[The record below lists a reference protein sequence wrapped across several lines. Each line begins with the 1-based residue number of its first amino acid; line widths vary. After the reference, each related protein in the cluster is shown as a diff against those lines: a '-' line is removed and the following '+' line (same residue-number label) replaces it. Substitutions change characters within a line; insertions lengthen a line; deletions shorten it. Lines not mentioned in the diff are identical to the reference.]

1 MGAKILIVDDDE
13 DILDMVDLSLTADGF
28 DVITARNGPEALRRV
43 KEEMP
48 DLILLDI
55 SMPDMDGHEVMER
68 LKGDRRTS
76 SIPVIMLTAA
86 SDKKDKVRSF
96 SAGADDYVVKP
107 FDADELT
114 ARIEA
119 VLSRTRTIRYINP
132 LISTMGDWSVE
143 EFGAHLET
151 AVKIQQNLLP
161 KEPPKLEG
169 IQFGNMLES
178 SMTVSGDLY
187 DYIPLDQYRVGV
199 AIADIRGKG
208 LPAALLMVMVRTILR
223 LVSRELES
231 PSEVLKK
238 INDMLQTDTD
248 PEFFATMIY
257 GILDTRSLTFRYAN
271 GGHCSPILANER
283 TKSVKFL
290 REGGLILGVFDFAL
304 FEDIEVEL
312 EEGDLLLLYTDGV
325 TETEDP
331 DEEIYGE
338 ERLAG
343 FVRDHLSLS
352 ADELC
357 QAIKDE
363 LSDFSGTDQR
373 ADDMT
378 MVAIKIAEEE

>member
-1 MGAKILIVDDDE
+1 MMGAKILIVDDEE
-13 DILDMVDLSLTADGF
+13 DILDLVDLSLTADGF
-28 DVITARNGPEALRRV
+28 DVITARSGPEALEKVR
-43 KEEMP
+43 EEMP

-55 SMPDMDGHEVMER
+55 SMPDMDGYEVMRR

-76 SIPVIMLTAA
+76 SIPIIMLTAA
-86 SDKKDKVRSF
+86 SDKRDKVRSF

-143 EFGAHLET
+143 ELGSSLET
-151 AVKIQQNLLP
+151 AVKIQRNLLP
-161 KEPPKLEG
+161 KEPPDLEG
-169 IQFGNMLES
+169 IQFGNILES
-178 SMTVSGDLY
+178 SRTVSGDFY
-187 DYIPLDQYRVGV
+187 DYIPLDQYRVGI

-208 LPAALLMVMVRTILR
+208 LPASLLMVMVRTILR
-223 LVSRELES
+223 LVSRELDS
-231 PSEVLKK
+231 PGDVLKK

-271 GGHCSPILANER
+271 GGHCSPIRANER
-283 TKSVKFL
+283 SRKVEFL

-304 FEDIEVEL
+304 FEDVEVEL
-312 EEGDLLLLYTDGV
+312 EDGDLLLFYTDGV
-325 TETEDP
+325 TETESPGGD
-331 DEEIYGE
+331 IYGE

-343 FVRDHLSLS
+343 FIRDHLYLS

-357 QAIKDE
+357 RAIRDE
-363 LSDFSGTDQR
+363 LYDFSGTYQR

-378 MVAIKIAEEE
+378 IVAIKITD

>member
-1 MGAKILIVDDDE
+1 MGAKILIVDDEE
-13 DILDMVDLSLTADGF
+13 DILDLVDLSLTADGF
-28 DVITARNGPEALRRV
+28 DVITARSGPEALEKVR
-43 KEEMP
+43 EEMP

-55 SMPDMDGHEVMER
+55 SMPDMDGYEVMRR

-76 SIPVIMLTAA
+76 SIPIIMLTAA
-86 SDKKDKVRSF
+86 SDKRDKVRSF

-143 EFGAHLET
+143 ELGSSLET
-151 AVKIQQNLLP
+151 AVKIQRNLLP
-161 KEPPKLEG
+161 KEPPDLEG
-169 IQFGNMLES
+169 IQFGNILES
-178 SMTVSGDLY
+178 SRTVSGDFY
-187 DYIPLDQYRVGV
+187 DYIPLDQYRVGI

-208 LPAALLMVMVRTILR
+208 LPASLLMVMVRTILR
-223 LVSRELES
+223 LVSRELDS
-231 PSEVLKK
+231 PGDVLKK

-271 GGHCSPILANER
+271 GGHCSPIRANER
-283 TKSVKFL
+283 SRKVEFL

-304 FEDIEVEL
+304 FEDVEVEL
-312 EEGDLLLLYTDGV
+312 EDGDLLLFYTDGV
-325 TETEDP
+325 TETESPGGD
-331 DEEIYGE
+331 IYGE

-343 FVRDHLSLS
+343 FIRDHLYLS

-357 QAIKDE
+357 RAIRDE
-363 LSDFSGTDQR
+363 LYDFSGTYQR

-378 MVAIKIAEEE
+378 IVAIKITD

>member
-1 MGAKILIVDDDE
+1 MGAKILIVDDEE
-13 DILDMVDLSLTADGF
+13 DILDLVDLSLTADGF
-28 DVITARNGPEALRRV
+28 DVITARSGPEALEKV

-55 SMPDMDGHEVMER
+55 SMPDMDGYEVMRR

-76 SIPVIMLTAA
+76 SIPIIMLTAA
-86 SDKKDKVRSF
+86 SDKRDKVRSF

-132 LISTMGDWSVE
+132 LISTIGDWSVE
-143 EFGAHLET
+143 ELGSSLET
-151 AVKIQQNLLP
+151 AVKIQRNLLP

-169 IQFGNMLES
+169 IQFGNILES
-178 SMTVSGDLY
+178 SRTVSGDFY
-187 DYIPLDQYRVGV
+187 DYIPLDQYRVGI

-208 LPAALLMVMVRTILR
+208 LPASLLMVMVRTILR
-223 LVSRELES
+223 LVSRELDS
-231 PSEVLKK
+231 PADVLKK

-271 GGHCSPILANER
+271 GGHCSPIRANER
-283 TKSVKFL
+283 SKKVEFL

-304 FEDIEVEL
+304 FEDVEVEL
-312 EEGDLLLLYTDGV
+312 ENGDLLLLYTDGV
-325 TETEDP
+325 TETESP
-331 DEEIYGE
+331 DGDIYGE

-343 FVRDHLSLS
+343 FVRQHLSLS
-352 ADELC
+352 ADDLC
-357 QAIKDE
+357 RRIRDE
-363 LSDFSGTDQR
+363 LYEFSGTYQR

-378 MVAIKIAEEE
+378 IVAIKITD

>member
-1 MGAKILIVDDDE
+1 MGAKILIVDDEE
-13 DILDMVDLSLTADGF
+13 DILDLVDLSLTADGF
-28 DVITARNGPEALRRV
+28 DVITARSGPEALEKV

-55 SMPDMDGHEVMER
+55 SMPDMDGYEVMRR

-76 SIPVIMLTAA
+76 SIPIIMLTAA
-86 SDKKDKVRSF
+86 SDKRDKVRSF

-143 EFGAHLET
+143 ELGSSLET
-151 AVKIQQNLLP
+151 AVKIQRNLLP

-169 IQFGNMLES
+169 IQFGNILES
-178 SMTVSGDLY
+178 SRTVSGDFY
-187 DYIPLDQYRVGV
+187 DYIPLDQYRVGI

-208 LPAALLMVMVRTILR
+208 LPASLLMVMVRTILR
-223 LVSRELES
+223 LVSRELDS
-231 PSEVLKK
+231 PGDVLKK

-271 GGHCSPILANER
+271 GGHCSPIRANEQS
-283 TKSVKFL
+283 KNVGFL

-304 FEDIEVEL
+304 FEDVEVEL
-312 EEGDLLLLYTDGV
+312 EEGDLLFFYTDGV
-325 TETEDP
+325 TETESPNGD
-331 DEEIYGE
+331 IYGE

-352 ADELC
+352 ADDLC
-357 QAIKDE
+357 RAIRDE
-363 LSDFSGTDQR
+363 LYEFSGTYQR

-378 MVAIKIAEEE
+378 IVAIKITD

>member
-1 MGAKILIVDDDE
+1 MGAKILIVDDEE
-13 DILDMVDLSLTADGF
+13 DILDLVDLSLTADGF
-28 DVITARNGPEALRRV
+28 DVITARSGPEALEKVR
-43 KEEMP
+43 EEMP

-55 SMPDMDGHEVMER
+55 SMPDMDGYEVMRR

-76 SIPVIMLTAA
+76 SIPIIMLTAA
-86 SDKKDKVRSF
+86 SDKRDKVRSF

-143 EFGAHLET
+143 ELGSSLET
-151 AVKIQQNLLP
+151 AVKIQRNLLP
-161 KEPPKLEG
+161 KEPPDLEG
-169 IQFGNMLES
+169 IQFGNILES
-178 SMTVSGDLY
+178 SRTVSGDFY
-187 DYIPLDQYRVGV
+187 DYIPLDQYRVGI

-208 LPAALLMVMVRTILR
+208 LPASLLMVMVRTILR
-223 LVSRELES
+223 LVSRELDS
-231 PSEVLKK
+231 PGDVLKK

-271 GGHCSPILANER
+271 GGHCSPIRANER
-283 TKSVKFL
+283 SRKVEFL

-304 FEDIEVEL
+304 FEDVEVEL
-312 EEGDLLLLYTDGV
+312 EDGDLLLFYTDGV
-325 TETEDP
+325 TETESP
-331 DEEIYGE
+331 DGDIYGE

-343 FVRDHLSLS
+343 FIRDHLYLS

-357 QAIKDE
+357 RAIRDE
-363 LSDFSGTDQR
+363 LYDFSGTYQR

-378 MVAIKIAEEE
+378 IVAIKITD

>member
-1 MGAKILIVDDDE
+1 MMGAKILIVDDEE
-13 DILDMVDLSLTADGF
+13 DILDLVDLSLTADGF
-28 DVITARNGPEALRRV
+28 DVITARSGPEALEKVR
-43 KEEMP
+43 EEMP

-55 SMPDMDGHEVMER
+55 SMPDMDGYEVMRR

-76 SIPVIMLTAA
+76 SIPIIMLTAA
-86 SDKKDKVRSF
+86 SDKRDKVRSF

-143 EFGAHLET
+143 ELGSSLET
-151 AVKIQQNLLP
+151 AVKIQRNLLP
-161 KEPPKLEG
+161 KEPPDLEG
-169 IQFGNMLES
+169 IQFGNILES
-178 SMTVSGDLY
+178 SRTVSGDFY
-187 DYIPLDQYRVGV
+187 DYIPLDQYRVGI

-208 LPAALLMVMVRTILR
+208 LPASLLMVMVRTILR
-223 LVSRELES
+223 LVSRELDS
-231 PSEVLKK
+231 PGDVLKK

-271 GGHCSPILANER
+271 GGHCSPIRANER
-283 TKSVKFL
+283 SRKVEFL

-304 FEDIEVEL
+304 FEDVEVEL
-312 EEGDLLLLYTDGV
+312 EDGDLLLFYTDGV
-325 TETEDP
+325 TETESP
-331 DEEIYGE
+331 DGDIYGE

-343 FVRDHLSLS
+343 FIRDHLYLS

-357 QAIKDE
+357 RAIRDE
-363 LSDFSGTDQR
+363 LYDFSGTYQR

-378 MVAIKIAEEE
+378 IVAIKITD

>member
-1 MGAKILIVDDDE
+1 
-13 DILDMVDLSLTADGF
+13 LTADGF
-28 DVITARNGPEALRRV
+28 DVITARSGPEALEKV

-55 SMPDMDGHEVMER
+55 SMPDMDGYEVMRR

-76 SIPVIMLTAA
+76 SIPIIMLTAA
-86 SDKKDKVRSF
+86 SDKRDKVRSF

-132 LISTMGDWSVE
+132 LISTIGDWSVE
-143 EFGAHLET
+143 ELGSSLET
-151 AVKIQQNLLP
+151 AVKIQRNLLP

-169 IQFGNMLES
+169 IQFGNILES
-178 SMTVSGDLY
+178 SRTVSGDFY
-187 DYIPLDQYRVGV
+187 DYIPLDQYRVGI

-208 LPAALLMVMVRTILR
+208 LPASLLMVMVRTILR
-223 LVSRELES
+223 LVSRELDS
-231 PSEVLKK
+231 PADVLKK

-271 GGHCSPILANER
+271 GGHCSPIRANER
-283 TKSVKFL
+283 SKKVEFL

-304 FEDIEVEL
+304 FEDVEVEL
-312 EEGDLLLLYTDGV
+312 ENGDLLLLYTDGV
-325 TETEDP
+325 TETESP
-331 DEEIYGE
+331 DGDIYGE

-343 FVRDHLSLS
+343 FVRQHLSLS
-352 ADELC
+352 ADDLC
-357 QAIKDE
+357 RRIRDE
-363 LSDFSGTDQR
+363 LYEFSGTYQR

-378 MVAIKIAEEE
+378 IVAIKITD

>member
-1 MGAKILIVDDDE
+1 MGAKILIVDDEE
-13 DILDMVDLSLTADGF
+13 DILDLVDLSLTADGF
-28 DVITARNGPEALRRV
+28 DVITARSGPEALEKV

-55 SMPDMDGHEVMER
+55 SMPDMDGYEVMRR

-76 SIPVIMLTAA
+76 SIPIIMLTAA
-86 SDKKDKVRSF
+86 SDKRDKVRSF

-143 EFGAHLET
+143 ELGSSLET
-151 AVKIQQNLLP
+151 AVKIQRNLLP

-169 IQFGNMLES
+169 IQFGNILES
-178 SMTVSGDLY
+178 SRTVSGDFY
-187 DYIPLDQYRVGV
+187 DYIPLDQYRVGI

-208 LPAALLMVMVRTILR
+208 LPASLLMVMVRTILR
-223 LVSRELES
+223 LVSRELDS
-231 PSEVLKK
+231 PGDVLKK

-271 GGHCSPILANER
+271 GGHCSPIRANEQS
-283 TKSVKFL
+283 KNVGFL

-304 FEDIEVEL
+304 FEDVEVEL
-312 EEGDLLLLYTDGV
+312 EEGDLLLFYTDGV
-325 TETEDP
+325 TETESPNGD
-331 DEEIYGE
+331 IYGE

-352 ADELC
+352 ADDLC
-357 QAIKDE
+357 RAIRDE
-363 LSDFSGTDQR
+363 LYEFSGTYQR

-378 MVAIKIAEEE
+378 IVAIKITD